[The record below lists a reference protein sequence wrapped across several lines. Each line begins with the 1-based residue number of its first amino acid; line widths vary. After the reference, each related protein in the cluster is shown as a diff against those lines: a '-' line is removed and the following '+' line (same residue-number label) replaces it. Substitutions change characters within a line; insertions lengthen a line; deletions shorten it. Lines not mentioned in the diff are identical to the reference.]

1 MQTPLTPRPRPQPV
15 ALIRV
20 AWLTPVVS
28 FLARIGAPVERL
40 LASANLT
47 TSVFEDP
54 EDLLSLF
61 QVFGFMEESARV
73 SGITNLGLLVGQ
85 ETSID
90 ALGVFGH
97 LIHRSRTVHEAI
109 ETAMHTTAAFS
120 SGIRCSLAHDGDRA
134 RLCPQFG
141 DGVAATYRQAS
152 EYCLMLAL
160 NLLRLAAGPHWRRDD
175 VLLETTSAGG
185 FGDVDLVSDAR
196 IVFRQRETAVTFPRW
211 LLSRPLQTYAARQIE
226 ERDVEAWKA
235 SGPAADFPLSVLQV
249 IATLSSSDCPRIGVT
264 ADAIGTSVRALQ
276 RRLADAGVSYG
287 RLVAEARFA
296 TAVHLLQR
304 TNATVLNI
312 ALDLGYSDHAHFTRA
327 FRRWTGVAPREFR
340 RANRKIPRTSPG
352 TPADRTSR
360 AAGLGVRPGSP
371 LRLAWLST
379 VTRAR
384 ATG

>member
-1 MQTPLTPRPRPQPV
+1 M
-15 ALIRV
+15 
-20 AWLTPVVS
+20 
-28 FLARIGAPVERL
+28 
-40 LASANLT
+40 
-47 TSVFEDP
+47 
-54 EDLLSLF
+54 
-61 QVFGFMEESARV
+61 
-73 SGITNLGLLVGQ
+73 
-85 ETSID
+85 
-90 ALGVFGH
+90 
-97 LIHRSRTVHEAI
+97 
-109 ETAMHTTAAFS
+109 
-120 SGIRCSLAHDGDRA
+120 
-134 RLCPQFG
+134 
-141 DGVAATYRQAS
+141 
-152 EYCLMLAL
+152 
-160 NLLRLAAGPHWRRDD
+160 
-175 VLLETTSAGG
+175 
-185 FGDVDLVSDAR
+185 
-196 IVFRQRETAVTFPRW
+196 
-211 LLSRPLQTYAARQIE
+211 SRPLQTYAARQIE

-287 RLVAEARFA
+287 RLVTEARFA

-360 AAGLGVRPGSP
+360 AAGLGLRPGSP

>member
-1 MQTPLTPRPRPQPV
+1 M
-15 ALIRV
+15 
-20 AWLTPVVS
+20 
-28 FLARIGAPVERL
+28 
-40 LASANLT
+40 
-47 TSVFEDP
+47 
-54 EDLLSLF
+54 
-61 QVFGFMEESARV
+61 

-235 SGPAADFPLSVLQV
+235 SG
-249 IATLSSSDCPRIGVT
+249 
-264 ADAIGTSVRALQ
+264 
-276 RRLADAGVSYG
+276 RLPS
-287 RLVAEARFA
+287 
-296 TAVHLLQR
+296 
-304 TNATVLNI
+304 I
-312 ALDLGYSDHAHFTRA
+312 
-327 FRRWTGVAPREFR
+327 
-340 RANRKIPRTSPG
+340 
-352 TPADRTSR
+352 R
-360 AAGLGVRPGSP
+360 AAGDRDPVFIRLSPHRCHRGRDRDERACAAAAVGRRGGELRASGRRGALRHGRPSAPAHECHGSQYRARSRLLGPCPLHPRLSAVDGGRSARVPAGEPEDTSHVSGDARGPDQPGSWAGP
-371 LRLAWLST
+371 EA
-379 VTRAR
+379 
-384 ATG
+384 G